1 MRDHEH
7 TMSHNV
13 SQTVPDTFS
22 IGWLIGAVAAV
33 IIIFNGIALS
43 LI

>member
-1 MRDHEH
+1 MDHAY
-7 TMSHNV
+7 TMSDTV
-13 SQTVPDTFS
+13 SQTAADTFS